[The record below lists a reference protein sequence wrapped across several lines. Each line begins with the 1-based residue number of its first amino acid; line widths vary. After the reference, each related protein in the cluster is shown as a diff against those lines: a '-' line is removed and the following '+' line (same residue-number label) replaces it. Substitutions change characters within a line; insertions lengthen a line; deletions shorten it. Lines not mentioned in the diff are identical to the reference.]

1 MNDMDVV
8 EMKIE
13 DLLVDERNARKG
25 NVASIIASLK
35 EFGQHR
41 PVVIQRGTNRIIAGN
56 HLYQAAQAL
65 GWESIQCVVVD
76 DDDEKAIRRGIADN
90 ATGDLA
96 RWDDDQLKELLT
108 EVGTD
113 IAGIDDLIIKKLF
126 AQINGDLEPIY
137 QLVPKP
143 GEHYDYVVLF
153 ADNDID
159 SAFLMT
165 FFGEQV
171 LDWKT
176 PSRKAQRSRI
186 LPVNTLRRLMQAHGL
201 IPDTGMENT
210 ADSHEDASPTTQT
223 PKPKRSKA
231 KQADA
236 L

>member
-1 MNDMDVV
+1 MSKMEVV
-8 EMKIE
+8 QKKIE
-13 DLLVDERNARKG
+13 DLVIDDRNARKG

-41 PVVIQRGTNRIIAGN
+41 PVVVQSGTNRIIAGN

-65 GWESIQCVVVD
+65 GWETIECVMVD
-76 DDDEKAIRRGIADN
+76 DDDDKAIRRGIADN

-96 RWDDDQLKELLT
+96 TWDDDQLKELLT

-113 IAGIDDLIIKKLF
+113 IAGIDDLLLKKLF
-126 AQINGDLEPIY
+126 AQIQHESDPIY
-137 QLVPKP
+137 ALVAKP

-159 SAFLMT
+159 TAFLNT
-165 FFGEQV
+165 FFGEKV

-176 PSRKAQRSRI
+176 PSRNAQKSRI
-186 LPVNTLRRLMQAHGL
+186 LPVTVLRRLMQEHGI
-201 IPDTGMENT
+201 IPDTVMDDT
-210 ADSHEDASPTTQT
+210 VDSHQIASPNTQ
-223 PKPKRSKA
+223 PPSPKRSKT
-231 KQADA
+231 KLDSV